1 MSTFPPPATTTI
13 RGTSDD
19 DHQVSPKLPSEIIC
33 AFGLLPF
40 LVFFF
45 WSGSVLALIVF
56 FNGVVYHLLLP
67 SYFWMKL
74 FDICCN
80 TVMVI
85 LVNIFAWNLFV
96 TLLTCFAILSFLINS
111 NGGFHA
117 IAKSLIHVFGVQ
129 VPLCAALIIAE
140 AEKTYLYKIRI

>member
-1 MSTFPPPATTTI
+1 MSQDYE
-13 RGTSDD
+13 SWNNEEECDY
-19 DHQVSPKLPSEIIC
+19 QVSPKLLSRISESIC

-40 LVFFF
+40 LVFFL
-45 WSGSVLALIVF
+45 WSGSVLALIVV
-56 FNGVVYHLLLP
+56 FNGVVFHILLP
-67 SYFWMKL
+67 SSFWMKI

-80 TVMVI
+80 TVLVI

-96 TLLTCFAILSFLINS
+96 TLLTCFAVLIFLINS
-111 NGGFHA
+111 NVGFHP
-117 IAKSLIHVFGVQ
+117 IVKSLIHVFGVQ